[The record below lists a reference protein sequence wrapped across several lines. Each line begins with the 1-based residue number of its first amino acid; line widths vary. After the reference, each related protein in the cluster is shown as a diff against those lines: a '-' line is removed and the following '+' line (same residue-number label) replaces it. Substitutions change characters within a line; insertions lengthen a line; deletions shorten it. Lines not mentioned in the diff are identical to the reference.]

1 MDDLAAPASVAGVPA
16 AECAFAEVV
25 GFVADAAAP
34 LVASGLHRHS
44 ASAVAGAPFLVAAGV
59 FVAPCLA
66 VAEVFPAAAGIFD
79 RVSRSQYWVRLDDSL
94 AEDRGDVSRWGDRLH
109 RYHGAGSPPDSPVG
123 YKVRPLDGQEP
134 HRVR

>member
-59 FVAPCLA
+59 FVALCLVA
-66 VAEVFPAAAGIFD
+66 AEVSAAVAGIFD
-79 RVSRSQYWVRLDDSL
+79 RVSRSRYWKRPADSS
-94 AEDRGDVSRWGDRLH
+94 AEARWDALRSGDRLH
-109 RYHGAGSPPDSPVG
+109 RREAGCLLDLPADCMSLPLHGRQQHPG
-123 YKVRPLDGQEP
+123 
-134 HRVR
+134 H